1 MDLSGIPAE
10 DIHVFRGK
18 QKKKDNSHMSF
29 VKVLNTGTHRQ
40 TVWSKK
46 NIIVYQISH
55 KIFASYYFYL
65 TSCNQSSR

>member
-1 MDLSGIPAE
+1 ME
-10 DIHVFRGK
+10 FQQKIHVFRGK

-46 NIIVYQISH
+46 TLLFTRSLIRFLPLITFI
-55 KIFASYYFYL
+55 
-65 TSCNQSSR
+65 